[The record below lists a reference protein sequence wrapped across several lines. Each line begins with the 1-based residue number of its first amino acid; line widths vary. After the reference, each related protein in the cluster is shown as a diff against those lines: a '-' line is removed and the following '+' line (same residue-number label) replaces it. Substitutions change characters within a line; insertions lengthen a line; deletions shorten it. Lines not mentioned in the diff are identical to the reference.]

1 MLNWA
6 ARYFPIV
13 RVLKRHLNETDSVLE
28 IGSGYVGIG
37 GIYPHAFI
45 GCDVNF
51 EFEPRPPMIPVLATA
66 MQLPFRNGSFDAVI
80 ASDVLE
86 HVPPDR
92 RRLVIL
98 EALRVARKLTIFGFP
113 SGADAL
119 EYDKKLAEVY
129 DRRRLERPMWLQ
141 EHIRHGFPAE
151 DIFEDLKSGWSVTSF
166 GNENLEFHFWV
177 MTREMSRA
185 WDYGFRRLLSALPRM
200 VEKVIRRAD
209 REPFYRKIVVIER
222 RSNSELPLVES

>member
-13 RVLKRHLNETDSVLE
+13 RVLKRHLNKTDSVLE
-28 IGSGYVGIG
+28 IGSGYVGMG
-37 GIYPHAFI
+37 EIYRHAFI

-51 EFEPRPPMIPVLATA
+51 EFKPRPPMIPVVATA
-66 MQLPFRNGSFDAVI
+66 VGLPFRDGSFDAVI
-80 ASDVLE
+80 ASDILE

-92 RRLVIL
+92 RKLVIL

-129 DRRRLERPMWLQ
+129 DRRRVKRPMWLQ
-141 EHIRHGFPAE
+141 EHIRHGFPN
-151 DIFEDLKSGWSVTSF
+151 EDLFEELRKSWSVTSF
-166 GNENLEFHFWV
+166 GNENLEFHLWV

-185 WDYGFRRLLSALPRM
+185 WVFGFRRLLSALPQM
-200 VEKVIRRAD
+200 AEKVIRRAD
-209 REPFYRKIVVIER
+209 REPFYRRIVVIER
-222 RSNSELPLVES
+222 RPNSELPLVES

>member
-13 RVLKRHLNETDSVLE
+13 RVLKRHLNKTDSVLE
-28 IGSGYVGIG
+28 IGSGYVGMG
-37 GIYPHAFI
+37 EIYRHAFT

-51 EFEPRPPMIPVLATA
+51 EFKPRPPMIPVVATA
-66 MQLPFRNGSFDAVI
+66 VQLPFRDGSFDAVI
-80 ASDVLE
+80 ASDILE

-92 RRLVIL
+92 RKLVIL

-129 DRRRLERPMWLQ
+129 DRRRVKRPMWLQ
-141 EHIRHGFPAE
+141 EHIRYGFPN
-151 DIFEDLKSGWSVTSF
+151 EDLFEELRKRWSVTSF
-166 GNENLEFHFWV
+166 GNENLEFHLWV

-185 WDYGFRRLLSALPRM
+185 WVFGFRRLLSALPQM
-200 VEKVIRRAD
+200 TEKVIRRAD
-209 REPFYRKIVVIER
+209 REPFYRRIVVIER
-222 RSNSELPLVES
+222 RPNSELPLVES